1 MEHLVQSFFTFTS
14 RANKHKHKR
23 MLFFLTLQNPLML
36 LPIVIDL
43 CVLQANL
50 DCLIK
55 IGSHLLYIKTL
66 ITSRNCKN
74 NPDLF
79 CFMRGK
85 FTPMSKRRTISD
97 FVKEISI
104 KHKRLK
110 EKLNPQI
117 FVER

>member
-55 IGSHLLYIKTL
+55 IGSHLLYIKTI

-79 CFMRGK
+79 CYICGK
-85 FTPMSKRRTISD
+85 FTPMSKKGQFQILLKKFQSNISD
-97 FVKEISI
+97 
-104 KHKRLK
+104 LK
-110 EKLNPQI
+110 KN
-117 FVER
+117 